1 MAKKNTNKEADFI
14 FISGNT
20 PSSKNGR
27 IWTGSYS
34 IGSKVTMEYYK
45 NSKQQWIDNKDKFLS
60 MLKGKRKPYK
70 IEFTFVRNSKRKFD
84 YINPAQ
90 TVQDMMVKYGYL
102 EDDNVTI
109 MIPYFGKYSVDKE
122 GAGVYIRVL

>member
-1 MAKKNTNKEADFI
+1 
-14 FISGNT
+14 
-20 PSSKNGR
+20 
-27 IWTGSYS
+27 
-34 IGSKVTMEYYK
+34 MEYYK
-45 NSKQQWIDNKDKFLS
+45 NSKQDWMDNKDKFLE

-70 IEFTFVRNSKRKFD
+70 IEFTFVRNSRRKFD

-109 MIPYFGKYSVDKE
+109 MIPFFGKYSVDKE

>member
-1 MAKKNTNKEADFI
+1 MSKKTNKSENYI
-14 FISGNT
+14 FIPRNV

-27 IWTGSYS
+27 IWTGSFS

-45 NSKQQWIDNKDKFLS
+45 NSKQDWMDNKDKFLE

-70 IEFTFVRNSKRKFD
+70 IEFTFVRNSRRKFD

-109 MIPYFGKYSVDKE
+109 MIPFFGKYSVDKE

>member
-1 MAKKNTNKEADFI
+1 MSKKTNKSENYVFI
-14 FISGNT
+14 PGNT

-27 IWTGSYS
+27 IWTGSFS

-45 NSKQQWIDNKDKFLS
+45 NSKQDWMDNKDKFLE

-70 IEFTFVRNSKRKFD
+70 IEFTFVRNSRRKFD

-90 TVQDMMVKYGYL
+90 TVQDMMVKYGDL

-109 MIPYFGKYSVDKE
+109 MIPFFGKYSVDKE